1 MTEDEQI
8 QQLIEFFSHST
19 EKEFTRLFGE
29 QKAGALRKLYDRQFK
44 IHYNNYNQ
52 MMPTPLAKRH
62 GINSLFVMALDD
74 ALMEIKAS
82 YSQLKQSVLSIYH
95 EMLREFYETEV
106 QKLEESKDRWKAF
119 VEWVRRGNKANY
131 DNEFF
136 KVLEVQQDDKCF
148 GFDIQK
154 CLYFDV
160 FREAGRQELGPILC
174 EYDNIIASFL
184 DKWINFTR
192 YETIA
197 SGDKRCTFRYCKK

>member
-1 MTEDEQI
+1 MTDDETI
-8 QQLIEFFSHST
+8 QQLIEFFSRST
-19 EKEFTRLFGE
+19 ESEFTRLFGE
-29 QKAGALRKLYDRQFK
+29 QKANALHKLYDRQFR
-44 IHYNNYNQ
+44 IHYNNYNH
-52 MMPTPLAKRH
+52 MMPNPLARRH

-82 YSQLKQSVLSIYH
+82 YSQLKESVLAIYH
-95 EMLREFYETEV
+95 EMLKEFYETEV
-106 QKLEESKDRWKAF
+106 QQLEASKDKWRAF
-119 VEWVRRGNKANY
+119 IEWVRRGNKANY

-154 CLYFDV
+154 CLYFDI

-174 EYDNIIASFL
+174 EFDSILASYL
-184 DKWINFTR
+184 DKWIKFTR

-197 SGDKRCTFRYCKK
+197 SGDKRCTFRYERL